1 MLRVAALAGGGLEFL
16 GALSAR
22 LVVLCAQRTVV
33 PVIQGCTGWVM
44 LTCNVTYSWWFAFP
58 LYGGGVSV
66 TADAAKTLDQR
77 SLREARVYG
86 MNRIFVGR
94 INR

>member
-16 GALSAR
+16 GTLSAR
-22 LVVLCAQRTVV
+22 LFVLCAQRAVV
-33 PVIQGCTGWVM
+33 PVNQGCTGWVM

-77 SLREARVYG
+77 SLREALVYG
-86 MNRIFVGR
+86 MNRKFMGR

>member
-1 MLRVAALAGGGLEFL
+1 MLRVAALAGVGLEFL
-16 GALSAR
+16 GTLSAR
-22 LVVLCAQRTVV
+22 LLVLCAERTVV
-33 PVIQGCTGWVM
+33 PVFQGCTGWVM

-58 LYGGGVSV
+58 LCGGGVSV

>member
-1 MLRVAALAGGGLEFL
+1 
-16 GALSAR
+16 
-22 LVVLCAQRTVV
+22 
-33 PVIQGCTGWVM
+33 M

-66 TADAAKTLDQR
+66 TADAVKTLDQR

-86 MNRIFVGR
+86 VNRKFMGLSLIH
-94 INR
+94 I

>member
-16 GALSAR
+16 GTLSAR
-22 LVVLCAQRTVV
+22 LLVLCAQRTGV

-77 SLREARVYG
+77 SLREARMYG
-86 MNRIFVGR
+86 MNRKFMGR

>member
-1 MLRVAALAGGGLEFL
+1 MLRVAAFAGGGLEFL
-16 GALSAR
+16 GTLSVRLFVLYAR
-22 LVVLCAQRTVV
+22 RAVV
-33 PVIQGCTGWVM
+33 PVNQGCTGWVM

-86 MNRIFVGR
+86 VNRKLIGR

>member
-1 MLRVAALAGGGLEFL
+1 
-16 GALSAR
+16 
-22 LVVLCAQRTVV
+22 
-33 PVIQGCTGWVM
+33 M

-77 SLREARVYG
+77 SLREALVSG
-86 MNRIFVGR
+86 VNRNFVGR

>member
-1 MLRVAALAGGGLEFL
+1 MLRVPAFAGGGLEFL
-16 GALSAR
+16 GTLSAR
-22 LVVLCAQRTVV
+22 LFVLCAWRTVV
-33 PVIQGCTGWVM
+33 PVDQGCTGWVM

-86 MNRIFVGR
+86 VNRKFMGR

>member
-1 MLRVAALAGGGLEFL
+1 MLRVAAFAGGGLEFL
-16 GALSAR
+16 CTLSAR
-22 LVVLCAQRTVV
+22 LLILYARRTVV

-44 LTCNVTYSWWFAFP
+44 LTCNVTYSWWFAFS
-58 LYGGGVSV
+58 LYGGGVSI
-66 TADAAKTLDQR
+66 TADVAKTLDQR

-86 MNRIFVGR
+86 VNRKFMGH

>member
-1 MLRVAALAGGGLEFL
+1 
-16 GALSAR
+16 
-22 LVVLCAQRTVV
+22 
-33 PVIQGCTGWVM
+33 M

-58 LYGGGVSV
+58 LYGGGASV

-86 MNRIFVGR
+86 VNRNFVGR

>member
-1 MLRVAALAGGGLEFL
+1 MLRVAAFAGGGLEFL
-16 GALSAR
+16 GTLSAR
-22 LVVLCAQRTVV
+22 LLVLCAQRTVV

-58 LYGGGVSV
+58 LYSGGVSV

-86 MNRIFVGR
+86 MNRKFMGR

>member
-1 MLRVAALAGGGLEFL
+1 MLRVAAFAGGGLEFL
-16 GALSAR
+16 GTLSTR
-22 LVVLCAQRTVV
+22 LLVLCAWRTVV
-33 PVIQGCTGWVM
+33 PVDQGCKGWVM

-66 TADAAKTLDQR
+66 TADATKTLDQR
-77 SLREARVYG
+77 ALREARVYG
-86 MNRIFVGR
+86 VNRKFMGR

>member
-16 GALSAR
+16 GTLSAR
-22 LVVLCAQRTVV
+22 LFVLYARRAVV
-33 PVIQGCTGWVM
+33 PVNQGCTGWVM

>member
-1 MLRVAALAGGGLEFL
+1 MLRVAAFAGGGLEFL
-16 GALSAR
+16 GTLSAR
-22 LVVLCAQRTVV
+22 LLVLCARRTVV
-33 PVIQGCTGWVM
+33 PVDQGCTGWVM
-44 LTCNVTYSWWFAFP
+44 LTCNVTYSWWLAFP

-86 MNRIFVGR
+86 VNRKLMGR

>member
-1 MLRVAALAGGGLEFL
+1 
-16 GALSAR
+16 
-22 LVVLCAQRTVV
+22 
-33 PVIQGCTGWVM
+33 M

-86 MNRIFVGR
+86 MNRILWGVSIGDGEYGAPTIPAPPWVPGAHKTFIGGSRVLPSLP
-94 INR
+94 

>member
-1 MLRVAALAGGGLEFL
+1 MQCHVFLVLAFL
-16 GALSAR
+16 
-22 LVVLCAQRTVV
+22 
-33 PVIQGCTGWVM
+33 P
-44 LTCNVTYSWWFAFP
+44 YSR
-58 LYGGGVSV
+58 GMSV

-86 MNRIFVGR
+86 VNRKFMGR

>member
-1 MLRVAALAGGGLEFL
+1 MLRVAAFAGGGLEFL
-16 GALSAR
+16 GTLSAR
-22 LVVLCAQRTVV
+22 LFVLYARRAVV
-33 PVIQGCTGWVM
+33 PVFQGCTGWVM

-77 SLREARVYG
+77 SLREALVYG
-86 MNRIFVGR
+86 VNRKFMGR

>member
-1 MLRVAALAGGGLEFL
+1 MLRVAAFAGGGLEFL
-16 GALSAR
+16 GTLSAR
-22 LVVLCAQRTVV
+22 LFVLCAWRTVV
-33 PVIQGCTGWVM
+33 PVDQGCTGWVM

-77 SLREARVYG
+77 SLREALGYG
-86 MNRIFVGR
+86 VNRIFVGR

>member
-1 MLRVAALAGGGLEFL
+1 
-16 GALSAR
+16 
-22 LVVLCAQRTVV
+22 
-33 PVIQGCTGWVM
+33 M

-66 TADAAKTLDQR
+66 TADVAKTLDQR
-77 SLREARVYG
+77 SLRVALVYG
-86 MNRIFVGR
+86 MNRNFVGR

>member
-1 MLRVAALAGGGLEFL
+1 
-16 GALSAR
+16 
-22 LVVLCAQRTVV
+22 
-33 PVIQGCTGWVM
+33 M
-44 LTCNVTYSWWFAFP
+44 LTCNVTYSCWFAFP

-77 SLREARVYG
+77 SLREALGYG
-86 MNRIFVGR
+86 VNRIFVGR

>member
-1 MLRVAALAGGGLEFL
+1 
-16 GALSAR
+16 
-22 LVVLCAQRTVV
+22 
-33 PVIQGCTGWVM
+33 M

-77 SLREARVYG
+77 LLREALVYG
-86 MNRIFVGR
+86 VNRKFMGR

>member
-1 MLRVAALAGGGLEFL
+1 MLRVAAFAGGGLEFL
-16 GALSAR
+16 GTLSAR
-22 LVVLCAQRTVV
+22 LLVLCAKRTVV

-77 SLREARVYG
+77 SLREARGYG
-86 MNRIFVGR
+86 MNRIFMGR

>member
-1 MLRVAALAGGGLEFL
+1 MLRVAAFAGGGLEFL
-16 GALSAR
+16 GTLSAR
-22 LVVLCAQRTVV
+22 LLVLCAQRTVV

-66 TADAAKTLDQR
+66 TADAKTLDQR

-86 MNRIFVGR
+86 VNRIFVGR

>member
-1 MLRVAALAGGGLEFL
+1 
-16 GALSAR
+16 
-22 LVVLCAQRTVV
+22 
-33 PVIQGCTGWVM
+33 M

-58 LYGGGVSV
+58 RYGGGVSV

-86 MNRIFVGR
+86 VNRKFMGR

>member
-16 GALSAR
+16 GTLSAR
-22 LVVLCAQRTVV
+22 LFVLCAQRTVV
-33 PVIQGCTGWVM
+33 PADQGCTGWVM

-77 SLREARVYG
+77 SLREALVYG
-86 MNRIFVGR
+86 VNRKFMGR